1 MSRPML
7 STSAALVAA
16 LLVVADLPAQTGGR
30 SMSRGGS
37 TSSGLFGQRT
47 VGGAQSRNAASNL
60 FGGGGG
66 ARGGQGPGFTQNAT
80 ANDRFSATS
89 RNAAQSF
96 VGADTGEVR
105 AVGIAGGAAAAQ
117 GQQQFRGLQ
126 DAFSQ
131 FRQFNQRDA
140 FNQNAFGQQ
149 ARVPVRVTLQLGFT
163 PTAPAPAQVST
174 VLSRRLA
181 QLPGVQLVGTPEVL
195 LDGRIAVVLGTAAS
209 ERDRELVSR
218 LLLLEPG
225 VSAVRNEMSVAQAGS
240 AGSTPN
246 SPPAVDQPEPPPAP
260 PQF

>member
-1 MSRPML
+1 MSSAESSSKTDSA
-7 STSAALVAA
+7 STKQPPKTIPSSTTL
-16 LLVVADLPAQTGGR
+16 DNI
-30 SMSRGGS
+30 SRGGP
-37 TSSGLFGQRT
+37 
-47 VGGAQSRNAASNL
+47 AQ
-60 FGGGGG
+60 
-66 ARGGQGPGFTQNAT
+66 GFTQTAT

-96 VGADTGEVR
+96 VGADAAEVR
-105 AVGIAGGAAAAQ
+105 AVGVAGGGAAQ

-126 DAFSQ
+126 NAFNQ
-131 FRQFNQRDA
+131 FRQFNQLDN

-149 ARVPVRVTLQLGFT
+149 ARVPVRVTLRLGF
-163 PTAPAPAQVST
+163 PSPAPAPGQAST
-174 VLSRRLA
+174 VLSQRLT

-195 LDGRIAVVLGTAAS
+195 LDGRTAVVLGTAAS

-240 AGSTPN
+240 PGSTPN
-246 SPPAVDQPEPPPAP
+246 SPPAADRPEPPPAP